1 MSNEAGTLDAAPE
14 GLDAV
19 LPRVVDQV
27 ALADPVA
34 LQPFYRLEKEYR
46 DLKAKA
52 RSKGAK

>member
-1 MSNEAGTLDAAPE
+1 MLEAFK
-14 GLDAV
+14 
-19 LPRVVDQV
+19 VDQV